1 MEGSEVSS
9 KAEFSQ
15 IMEAEFRSLFA
26 SFHAKN
32 EIKEGSS
39 QKQQA
44 KTSSTSISVEGGDQ
58 EIASIISDLNSPTIK
73 NEIKQWLGSIPTFP
87 KPFKFMVGP
96 ITDLLKFN
104 PSSLFTEEERDWGCE
119 ANNAKLNSD
128 PDTGEKYYE
137 VKVNGTL
144 TKKSCPF
151 KDRDDLV
158 YFIKRRRAGLERA
171 VGVYMEEVNYVK
183 KHA

>member
-9 KAEFSQ
+9 KAEISQ

-26 SFHAKN
+26 SIHAKS
-32 EIKEGSS
+32 EKKEGSS

-58 EIASIISDLNSPTIK
+58 EIASIILDERSPTIK
-73 NEIKQWLGSIPTFP
+73 NEIKHWLESIPTFP
-87 KPFKFMVGP
+87 KPFKFMVAP

-119 ANNAKLNSD
+119 ANIAKLKSD
-128 PDTGEKYYE
+128 PDTGGKYYE
-137 VKVNGTL
+137 VQVNGT
-144 TKKSCPF
+144 
-151 KDRDDLV
+151 
-158 YFIKRRRAGLERA
+158 
-171 VGVYMEEVNYVK
+171 N
-183 KHA
+183 